1 MSNLFYKYI
10 SSLLVEYFSQMDLS
24 AGDRFF
30 LRLDQPADVKN
41 LVQVMKE
48 HDTAED
54 FFYRHDLGE
63 TYKTFSIPFGE
74 VKLVIANT
82 SESVKPD
89 FLVTLRNLTGEQK
102 KEFENTV
109 LLSIVSEQLDSIQ
122 GGSSD
127 LQKEGM
133 PLHPRSIFQDLKSNI
148 EKSDLDRTEQIIL
161 IDNLN
166 NLLKE
171 QEVQRITFF
180 EFEDIFTT
188 LQKGE
193 INDQDYAKFGL
204 FKDADLHTF
213 KGKEQQKRLNENRRF
228 FEFVKQTHDFNYDE
242 DTLQRMF
249 SPQGAKQLKSDDWK
263 GTSFAAVNKFHE
275 DYIRGLKD
283 LKLTY
288 KNFHVPK
295 SFEVWDRSIT
305 ETAAGKRKRNII
317 IFNPEAISDTEFKIE
332 FELQGKINRMD
343 AQHLTVDAKDE
354 SKLNVNVGKNYISGI
369 ITSSSVKPL
378 YFKLKYK
385 HENKASLSA
394 EFNILVVP
402 FSAQLLMDIKSS
414 YAIDSKKEFISLN
427 YEDGEISF
435 GNGPIEKSLTIEK
448 NDEAIQFTMD
458 ESVKI
463 SPQPEAFNDDEK
475 LTFTLIFDHIPL
487 KIMLESSLQSSV
499 PISGSKLWEQIREK
513 REDVKWIKENNRL
526 ELGNRQYYIHAE
538 YKEFIYW
545 EERWIEEGYR
555 HGKIIGDELV
565 QEEIQLSEEL
575 SEAYSRY
582 LNVFKIKKTISS
594 FSTIT
599 EDLEKRANE
608 YITVYNKEIADFQEG
623 MPVGKKGVDLFKL
636 GILVTNEMLFFTP
649 FHPLMVAYKLKMFEL
664 LKQEEVDNSI
674 SHRLSAEAL
683 IPYINDLNSNELFKS
698 DHQMSAPEWLVF
710 KSVKKVTV
718 SDANQYLAKLVSD
731 KLAQFR
737 EHFAYLFIEK
747 SNAPIKINVINI
759 ENDTEVLKGIL
770 QWMLGEISSKK
781 TSVKPMEITLYKTS
795 SEDSAFDEFA
805 FISSAAEFEEKYG
818 INLSKVEGLES
829 EDVLRMIRE
838 NLSFYKTINFEKLKY
853 AHISYYK
860 MHAQQD
866 FAIQSVKKMNT
877 GISLEGLYTS
887 VPSMKDEEWYKSGF
901 GIKGYELEEDNLL
914 VSTAFYINEL
924 ASNLG
929 NKGGNSYKKGEVLLS
944 TTRTTDTNKLDQVF
958 ESSYWVTFVDPA
970 VDLEFFN
977 DYSDDLVV
985 IHYSDQYSSSSRFDA
1000 ITVTKKAN
1008 QYYAVIKEFLNQKEV
1023 AGTDENVLN
1032 TIKAFNTFN
1041 GEWLLRII
1049 GSKGHFDREKL
1060 SIISAIKY
1068 AISYFD
1074 HSNILWVPISMEE
1087 ILRVAGAVSLNKKD
1101 GVFTAKNLGVTG
1113 RHSDDLLLLGLESI
1127 GDKVYLHFY
1136 PVEVKIGINSNDVM
1150 KKAIEQ
1156 VHQTKKVIVD
1166 ALTGD
1171 KGKSFTGQFYKNF
1184 FVQLLIANAR
1194 KLEVSKLWPEKNYS
1208 VSDSMIEK
1216 LLKAEY
1222 EIGEHLTPFIGEG
1235 SVLSFKKEAHL
1246 RSVNKEDDVLIM
1258 NLPEQDGYEGLVKS
1272 ISNLWHWIQQEETD
1286 FIKEEMLSTLYN
1298 PREDSNVLLVSPAG
1312 EYKGETDHSYAKNY
1326 HDTSVNKVENSVLE
1340 RESQGISDVNTRAVH
1355 ERIIEDMTEI
1365 EPTEVSEAEP
1375 KKMSEME
1382 PVKIPEIEPGKT
1394 SETEPEEMPDR
1405 EPEPMPEITPEKMP
1419 EEKPEPESE
1428 PEIEPEP
1435 IPEFVENRVTDLKNI
1450 RIKIGK
1456 AANSN
1461 RDIYWEFGNP
1471 ALANRHLLISGG
1483 SGQGKTYFMQCL
1495 LLEKS
1500 KLGLSSIVI
1509 DYTEGFLPNQLE
1521 PEFVEYLGPKLKQKV
1536 VISEKLPI
1544 NPFKRNVRNIG
1555 GLELPESNTDIAERV
1570 KSVFSSVYKSLGIQ
1584 QQNAIYEAVREGM
1597 DQYGDSMD
1605 FKKLKDLLEDAGTS
1619 YAKTAL
1625 SQIRPLIDRDL
1636 FDFSESIDW
1645 KKITEAD
1652 GEVFIIQLTLFPRD
1666 VQLVI
1671 TEFILWDIWNY
1682 SVRFGSKNHPLP
1694 VLMDEAQNL
1703 DHTEKSPSARI
1714 LTEGRKFG
1722 WSGWYATQ
1730 FLKSQL
1736 GADELAR
1743 LQNAA
1748 EKVYF
1753 LPPEQELSNVAASLS
1768 KDNSEKKIW
1777 EAKLAHLKKGQC
1789 IVHSPILKEN
1799 GELSTPLPT
1808 VVNISP
1814 LSERI

>member
-1 MSNLFYKYI
+1 MLSMSNLFYKYI
-10 SSLLVEYFSQMDLS
+10 SSLLVEYFNHTELN

-30 LRLDQPADVKN
+30 LRLDQPSDVAK
-41 LVQVMKE
+41 LIQVMQEHETAKE
-48 HDTAED
+48 
-54 FFYRHDLGE
+54 FLYQHDLGE
-63 TYKTFSIPFGE
+63 QYKTFSLPFGK
-74 VKLVIANT
+74 VNLVVANT
-82 SESVKPD
+82 SDFVKAD
-89 FLVTLRNLTGEQK
+89 FLVTLRNLVGEQK
-102 KEFENTV
+102 GEFQDTI

-133 PLHPRSIFQDLKSNI
+133 PLHPRSIFQGLKNDI
-148 EKSDLDRTEQIIL
+148 EKSDLDKTEQIIL
-161 IDNLN
+161 IENLN

-188 LQKGE
+188 LQKGRIE
-193 INDQDYAKFGL
+193 DEDYSKFGL
-204 FKDADLHTF
+204 FKDSDLQTF

-242 DTLQRMF
+242 ETLQKMF
-249 SPQGAKQLKSDDWK
+249 SPQGAKQLKSEEWQK
-263 GTSFAAVNKFHE
+263 TSFATVNKFHE
-275 DYIRGLKD
+275 DYLSGLKD
-283 LKLTY
+283 IKLVY
-288 KNFHVPK
+288 KNFKLPK
-295 SFEVWDRSIT
+295 GCELWDRSIT
-305 ETAAGKRKRNII
+305 ETTAGKRKRNII
-317 IFNPEAISDTEFKIE
+317 IFNPEGVSEVDFRID
-332 FELQGKINRMD
+332 FELQGKINKMD
-343 AQHLTVDAKDE
+343 PAYLTVDIKDS
-354 SKLNVNVGKNYISGI
+354 SKLNINVGKNYISGVA
-369 ITSSSVKPL
+369 TNSAVKPL
-378 YFKLKYK
+378 YFKIKYQ
-385 HENKASLSA
+385 HEKKAALSA
-394 EFNILVVP
+394 EFNVLIVP
-402 FSAQLLMDIKSS
+402 FPSRFLDDIKSS
-414 YAIDSKKEFISLN
+414 YTIETKKEYISLN
-427 YEDGEISF
+427 YEEGKLSFGEGPSEKEIS
-435 GNGPIEKSLTIEK
+435 IEK
-448 NDEAIQFTMD
+448 NDEVIQFTN
-458 ESVKI
+458 EERVI
-463 SPQPEAFNDDEK
+463 LSPQAEAFNDDEK
-475 LTFTLIFDHIPL
+475 LFLTLNFEYMPL
-487 KIMLESSLQSSV
+487 KIVLESALQSSV
-499 PISGSKLWEQIREK
+499 PIAGAKLWEQIREK
-513 REDVKWIKENNRL
+513 NEDVKWTKENNRL
-526 ELGNRQYYIHAE
+526 ELGNRQYYIHPE

-545 EERWIEEGYR
+545 EERWIENGFR
-555 HGKIIGDELV
+555 HGKIVGEELI

-594 FSTIT
+594 FSTIS
-599 EDLEKRANE
+599 EELKNRAEE
-608 YITVYNKEIADFQEG
+608 YISVYNKEIADFQEG
-623 MPVGKKGVDLFKL
+623 LPAGKKGVDLFKL
-636 GILVTNEMLFFTP
+636 GTLVTNEMIYFTP
-649 FHPLMVAYKLKMFEL
+649 FHPLMIAYKLKVFEL

-698 DHQMSAPEWLVF
+698 DHQLSAPEWLVF

-718 SDANQYLAKLVSD
+718 SDANQYLAKLVTD

-747 SNAPIKINVINI
+747 SVAPIKINIINI
-759 ENDTEVLKGIL
+759 ENDLEVLKGIL
-770 QWMLGEISSKK
+770 QWLIGEISSRQ
-781 TSVKPMEITLYKTS
+781 TNVKPMEVTLYKTGG
-795 SEDSAFDEFA
+795 EDSAFDEFA
-805 FISSAAEFEEKYG
+805 FITSVEEFEEKYG
-818 INLSKVEGLES
+818 IKLNRIAAYEP
-829 EDVLRMIRE
+829 EDVLRLLRE
-838 NLSFYKTINFEKLKY
+838 NMSFYKTHNFEKLKY
-853 AHISYYK
+853 AHISFYK
-860 MHAQQD
+860 MHAQQE
-866 FAIQSVKKMNT
+866 FAIQSVAKMNT
-877 GISLEGLYTS
+877 GISLDGLYTS
-887 VPSMKDEEWYKSGF
+887 VPSMKDKELYKSGF
-901 GIKGYELEEDNLL
+901 GLKGYKVDENNL
-914 VSTAFYINEL
+914 VISTAAYLNEL

-929 NKGGNSYKKGEVLLS
+929 NYGSNSYKKGEVLLS
-944 TTRTTDTNKLDQVF
+944 TTRTTDIDKLEKVF

-1000 ITVTKKAN
+1000 ITVTKKAT
-1008 QYYAVIKEFLNQKEV
+1008 QYYAVIKEFLSHKDV
-1023 AGTDENVLN
+1023 DGTEENVLN

-1087 ILRVAGAVSLNKKD
+1087 ILRVAGAVSLNKRD
-1101 GVFTAKNLGVTG
+1101 GIFTAKNLGVTG

-1127 GDKVYLHFY
+1127 EDEVYLHFY

-1150 KKAIEQ
+1150 KKALEQ
-1156 VHQTKKVIVD
+1156 VHKTKKVILD
-1166 ALTGD
+1166 TLTGE
-1171 KGKSFTGQFYKNF
+1171 KGESFTGKFYKNF

-1194 KLEVSKLWPEKNYS
+1194 KLEISNLWPQKNYHI
-1208 VSDSMIEK
+1208 SDDMVEK

-1222 EIGEHLTPFIGEG
+1222 KIGEHLTPFIGEG
-1235 SVLSFKKEAHL
+1235 SVLSFKKEAHV
-1246 RSVNKEDDVLIM
+1246 RSVNKEDNVLIM

-1272 ISNLWHWIQQEETD
+1272 ISDLWNWIQREETD
-1286 FIKEEMLSTLYN
+1286 FVKEDMLSTLYR
-1298 PREDSNVLLVSPAG
+1298 PQTDSNAVLVSPAG
-1312 EYKGETDHSYAKNY
+1312 EYGVEKRGVFFKNNNVYKTKETVGEADLKSLDHPVTEAYSSIKEN
-1326 HDTSVNKVENSVLE
+1326 TGQKIETEEPRIPKVEADS
-1340 RESQGISDVNTRAVH
+1340 RAV
-1355 ERIIEDMTEI
+1355 
-1365 EPTEVSEAEP
+1365 SEP
-1375 KKMSEME
+1375 KIITGEKLEPNVYKENEEISEI
-1382 PVKIPEIEPGKT
+1382 KPEIEIQ
-1394 SETEPEEMPDR
+1394 SELEVEKFLEAER
-1405 EPEPMPEITPEKMP
+1405 EQL
-1419 EEKPEPESE
+1419 EEKDEVQALE
-1428 PEIEPEP
+1428 
-1435 IPEFVENRVTDLKNI
+1435 LKNT

-1471 ALANRHLLISGG
+1471 SLANRHLLISGG

-1495 LLEKS
+1495 LLEKA

-1570 KSVFSSVYKSLGIQ
+1570 KSVFASVYKSLGIQ
-1584 QQNAIYEAVREGM
+1584 QQNAIYEAVQEGM
-1597 DQYGDSMD
+1597 NLYGDAMD
-1605 FKKLKDLLEDAGTS
+1605 FNKLKNLLDEAGTS

-1645 KKITEAD
+1645 KKVTDAN

-1682 SVRFGSKNHPLP
+1682 SVRFGDKNHPLP

-1777 EAKLAHLKKGQC
+1777 ESKLAHLKKGQC

>member
-1 MSNLFYKYI
+1 MLSMSNLFYKYI
-10 SSLLVEYFSQMDLS
+10 SSLLVNYFNQTELN

-30 LRLDQPADVKN
+30 LRLDQKSDVVN
-41 LVQVMKE
+41 LVKVLQE
-48 HDTAED
+48 HTSAEE
-54 FFYRHDLGE
+54 FSYQHSLGE
-63 TYKTFSIPFGE
+63 EYKTFSIPCNK

-82 SESVKPD
+82 SEFVKAD
-89 FLVTLRNLTGEQK
+89 FLVTLRNLVGEQK
-102 KEFENTV
+102 DEFQATA

-133 PLHPRSIFQDLKSNI
+133 PLHPRSIFQDLKNDI
-148 EKSDLDRTEQIIL
+148 EKSDLDKTEQIIL
-161 IDNLN
+161 LDNLN

-188 LQKGE
+188 LQKGSIE
-193 INDQDYAKFGL
+193 DKDYAKFGL
-204 FKDADLHTF
+204 FKDSDLQTF

-242 DTLQRMF
+242 ETLQKMF
-249 SPQGAKQLKSDDWK
+249 SPQGAKQLKGDEWK
-263 GTSFAAVNKFHE
+263 ETSFAAVNKFHE
-275 DYIRGLKD
+275 DYMSGLKD
-283 LKLTY
+283 VKLIYT
-288 KNFHVPK
+288 NFKVAK
-295 SFEVWDRSIT
+295 SLEVWDRSVT
-305 ETAAGKRKRNII
+305 ETTAGKRKRNII
-317 IFNPEAISDTEFKIE
+317 IFNPEVFSEVEFRIE
-332 FELQGKINRMD
+332 FELQGKINKMD
-343 AQHLTVDAKDE
+343 IGHLTIDTKDANFLK
-354 SKLNVNVGKNYISGI
+354 VNVGKNYISGVA
-369 ITSSSVKPL
+369 TCSSVKPI
-378 YFKLKYK
+378 YFKLKYR
-385 HENKASLSA
+385 HEKKAALSA

-402 FSAQLLMDIKSS
+402 FHAQLLSDIKAI
-414 YAIDSKKEFISLN
+414 YAIEPKKEFISLN
-427 YEDGEISF
+427 YEDGELKF
-435 GNGPIEKSLTIEK
+435 GEGPSERALTIEK
-448 NDEAIQFTMD
+448 NEEIIHFTSEECMT
-458 ESVKI
+458 I
-463 SPQPEAFNDDEK
+463 SPNPESFNDDEK
-475 LTFTLIFDHIPL
+475 LVFTLIFEHVPL

-499 PISGSKLWEQIREK
+499 PIAGAKLWEQIREK

-545 EERWIEEGYR
+545 EEQWIEEGFR
-555 HGKIIGDELV
+555 HGKILGEELV
-565 QEEIQLSEEL
+565 QEEIQLSESL

-582 LNVFKIKKTISS
+582 LNIFKIKNTISS

-599 EDLEKRANE
+599 ADLEKRANE
-608 YITVYNKEIADFQEG
+608 FITIYNKEIMDFQEG
-623 MPVGKKGVDLFKL
+623 MPVGKKGIDLFKL
-636 GILVTNEMLFFTP
+636 GTLVTNEMIYFTP
-649 FHPLMVAYKLKMFEL
+649 FHPLMVAYKLKIFEL

-674 SHRLSAEAL
+674 SQRLSAEAL
-683 IPYINDLNSNELFKS
+683 IPYINDLNSSELFKS
-698 DHQMSAPEWLVF
+698 DHQLATPEWLVF
-710 KSVKKVTV
+710 KSIKKVTV
-718 SDANQYLAKLVSD
+718 SDANQYLAKLVTD
-731 KLAQFR
+731 KLTQFR

-747 SNAPIKINVINI
+747 SNAPIKINIINI
-759 ENDTEVLKGIL
+759 ENDIEVLKGIL
-770 QWMLGEISSKK
+770 QWMLGEVSSNQ
-781 TSVKPMEITLYKTS
+781 TSVKPMEVTLYKTG
-795 SEDSAFDEFA
+795 SEDSAFEEFA
-805 FISSAAEFEEKYG
+805 FISSAEEFEEKYG
-818 INLSKVEGLES
+818 VRLNKIDGLEP
-829 EDVLRMIRE
+829 EDVLRLIRE
-838 NLSFYKTINFEKLKY
+838 NLAFYKTYNFEKLKY
-853 AHISYYK
+853 AHISFYK
-860 MHAQQD
+860 MHAQQE

-887 VPSMKDEEWYKSGF
+887 VPSMKDKELYKSGF
-901 GIKGYELEEDNLL
+901 GVKGYAVEEGNLL
-914 VSTAFYINEL
+914 VSTAFYVNEL
-924 ASNLG
+924 ASNLRNNG
-929 NKGGNSYKKGEVLLS
+929 SDSYRKEEVLLS
-944 TTRTTDTNKLDQVF
+944 TTKATDTDKLDKVF

-1000 ITVTKKAN
+1000 ITVTKKST
-1008 QYYAVIKEFLNQKEV
+1008 QYYAVIKEFLYQKEV
-1023 AGTDENVLN
+1023 EGTEENVLN

-1049 GSKGHFDREKL
+1049 GSKGHYDREKL

-1068 AISYFD
+1068 AVSYFD
-1074 HSNILWVPISMEE
+1074 HPNILWVPISMEE
-1087 ILRVAGAVSLNKKD
+1087 ILRVAGAVSLNKRD
-1101 GVFTAKNLGVTG
+1101 GIFTAKNLGVTG
-1113 RHSDDLLLLGLESI
+1113 RHSDDLLLIGLESV
-1127 GDKVYLHFY
+1127 GDDVYLHFY

-1150 KKAIEQ
+1150 NKALEQ
-1156 VHQTKKVIVD
+1156 VHQTKKVIID
-1166 ALTGD
+1166 TLTGE
-1171 KGKSFTGQFYKNF
+1171 KGNSFTGQFYKNF

-1194 KLEVSKLWPEKNYS
+1194 KLEISELWPEKSYNI
-1208 VSDSMIEK
+1208 SDMMIEK

-1222 EIGEHLTPFIGEG
+1222 KIGEHLTSFIGEG
-1235 SVLSFKKEAHL
+1235 SILSFKKEAHL
-1246 RSVNKEDDVLIM
+1246 RSVNKEDNVLIM

-1272 ISNLWHWIQQEETD
+1272 ISALWQWIQREETD
-1286 FIKEEMLSTLYN
+1286 FIKEAMLSSLYKAKEESN
-1298 PREDSNVLLVSPAG
+1298 AVVVYPAGDYEIEKDYSYKESYYSSFGNTELLDESGKELHGISKPIPERILEEDSKGKSDIKPVSVP
-1312 EYKGETDHSYAKNY
+1312 D
-1326 HDTSVNKVENSVLE
+1326 
-1340 RESQGISDVNTRAVH
+1340 
-1355 ERIIEDMTEI
+1355 I
-1365 EPTEVSEAEP
+1365 EPRQIPPVEPEVEP
-1375 KKMSEME
+1375 KKI
-1382 PVKIPEIEPGKT
+1382 PKI
-1394 SETEPEEMPDR
+1394 
-1405 EPEPMPEITPEKMP
+1405 
-1419 EEKPEPESE
+1419 E
-1428 PEIEPEP
+1428 PEIEPETVSKKESLE
-1435 IPEFVENRVTDLKNI
+1435 IPEEPSDSEVEFESNLEVEENLGIELKNV

-1456 AANSN
+1456 AVNSN
-1461 RDIYWEFGNP
+1461 RDIYWEFGHTS
-1471 ALANRHLLISGG
+1471 LANRHLLISGG

-1521 PEFVEYLGPKLKQKV
+1521 PEFVDYLGPKLKQKV

-1584 QQNAIYEAVREGM
+1584 QQNAIYEAVQEGM

-1605 FKKLKDLLEDAGTS
+1605 FKKLKNLLEEAGTS

-1645 KKITEAD
+1645 KKVTDAN

-1682 SVRFGSKNHPLP
+1682 SVRFGNKNQPLP

-1777 EAKLAHLKKGQC
+1777 ESKLSHLKKGQC
-1789 IVHSPILKEN
+1789 IVHSPILKEMEN
-1799 GELSTPLPT
+1799 FLLQCQQSS
-1808 VVNISP
+1808 I
-1814 LSERI
+1814 

>member
-1 MSNLFYKYI
+1 MPSMSNLFYKYI
-10 SSLLVEYFSQMDLS
+10 SSLLVEYFNRTELNP
-24 AGDRFF
+24 GDRFF
-30 LRLDQPADVKN
+30 LRLDQASDVEN
-41 LVQVMKE
+41 LVQVMQE
-48 HDTAED
+48 HEIAEE
-54 FFYRHDLGE
+54 FLYQHDLGE
-63 TYKTFSIPFGE
+63 AYQTFSIPFGNI
-74 VKLVIANT
+74 KLVIANT
-82 SESVKPD
+82 SKTVKPD
-89 FLVTLRNLTGEQK
+89 FLVTLRNLAGEQK
-102 KEFENTV
+102 REFENTV

-133 PLHPRSIFQDLKSNI
+133 PLHPRSIFQDLKNDI
-148 EKSDLDRTEQIIL
+148 EISDLDKTEQIIL

-166 NLLKE
+166 NLLRE

-193 INDQDYAKFGL
+193 IDDKDYAKFGL
-204 FKDADLHTF
+204 FKDPDLQTF

-242 DTLQRMF
+242 ETLQKMF
-249 SPQGAKQLKSDDWK
+249 SPQGAKHLKGDEWQE
-263 GTSFAAVNKFHE
+263 TSFSTVNKFHK
-275 DYIRGLKD
+275 DYIFGLKD
-283 LKLTY
+283 IKVAY
-288 KNFHVPK
+288 KNFSLQK
-295 SFEVWDRSIT
+295 GIEVWDRSVT
-305 ETAAGKRKRNII
+305 ETASGKRKRNII
-317 IFNPEAISDTEFKIE
+317 IFNPEAISEIEFRID
-332 FELQGKINRMD
+332 FELQGKITRMD
-343 AQHLTVDAKDE
+343 AAHLTHDIKDE
-354 SKLNVNVGKNYISGI
+354 NKLNLNVGKNYISGM
-369 ITSSSVKPL
+369 ITSTKDKPL
-378 YFKLKYK
+378 FFKLKYQ
-385 HENKASLSA
+385 HEKKTALGA
-394 EFNILVVP
+394 EFNVLVVP
-402 FSAQLLMDIKSS
+402 FQAHFLKDIKSS
-414 YAIDSKKEFISLN
+414 YAIESKKELVALN
-427 YEDGEISF
+427 YEDGKLSF
-435 GNGPIEKSLTIEK
+435 GDGPSEKTLSIEK
-448 NDEAIQFTMD
+448 NDEVIQFTSEEAM
-458 ESVKI
+458 VL

-475 LTFTLIFDHIPL
+475 LFFTLIFEHVPL

-499 PISGSKLWEQIREK
+499 PIAGAKLWEQIREK

-555 HGKIIGDELV
+555 HGKILGEELV
-565 QEEIQLSEEL
+565 QEEIQLSEDL

-582 LNVFKIKKTISS
+582 LNVFKIKNTISS
-594 FSTIT
+594 FSTIS
-599 EDLEKRANE
+599 EAVEKRAHE
-608 YITVYNKEIADFQEG
+608 YITAYNKEIANFTEG
-623 MPVGKKGVDLFKL
+623 MPAGKKGIDLFKL
-636 GILVTNEMLFFTP
+636 GTLSTNEMIYFTP
-649 FHPLMVAYKLKMFEL
+649 FHPLMVAYKLKMYEL
-664 LKQEEVDNSI
+664 LKQEEVDSSI
-674 SHRLSAEAL
+674 SQRLSAEAL
-683 IPYINDLNSNELFKS
+683 IPYISDLNSSELFKS
-698 DHQMSAPEWLVF
+698 DHQLSAAEWLVF

-718 SDANQYLAKLVSD
+718 SDANQYLARLVTD

-747 SNAPIKINVINI
+747 SNAPIKISVINI

-770 QWMLGEISSKK
+770 HWMFSEISSKQ
-781 TSVKPMEITLYKTS
+781 TNLKPMEVTLYKTG

-805 FISSAAEFEEKYG
+805 FISSIEEFEEKYG
-818 INLSKVEGLES
+818 IKLNRVDGLES
-829 EDVLRMIRE
+829 EDALRLIRE
-838 NLSFYKTINFEKLKY
+838 NLSFYKTFDFENLKY
-853 AHISYYK
+853 AHISFYK
-860 MHAQQD
+860 MHAQQE
-866 FAIQSVKKMNT
+866 FAVQSVKKMNT
-877 GISLEGLYTS
+877 GISLDGLYTS
-887 VPSMKDEEWYKSGF
+887 VPSMKDKELYKSGF
-901 GIKGYELEEDNLL
+901 GIKGYEVEEGNLL
-914 VSTAFYINEL
+914 VSTAFYVNEL
-924 ASNLG
+924 ASNLRNNG
-929 NKGGNSYKKGEVLLS
+929 SDSYRKEEVLLS
-944 TTRTTDTNKLDQVF
+944 TTITSDADKLDKVF

-977 DYSDDLVV
+977 DYSDNLIV

-1000 ITVTKKAN
+1000 ITVTKKAT
-1008 QYYAVIKEFLNQKEV
+1008 QYYAVIKEFLSHKEV
-1023 AGTDENVLN
+1023 DGTDDNVLN

-1049 GSKGHFDREKL
+1049 GSKGHYDREKL

-1087 ILRVAGAVSLNKKD
+1087 ILRVAGAVSLNKRD
-1101 GVFTAKNLGVTG
+1101 GIFTAKNLGVTG
-1113 RHSDDLLLLGLESI
+1113 RHSDDLLLLGLETV
-1127 GDKVYLHFY
+1127 GDEVYLHFY
-1136 PVEVKIGINSNDVM
+1136 PIEVKIGINSNDVM
-1150 KKAIEQ
+1150 KKALEQ
-1156 VHQTKKVIVD
+1156 VNQTKKVIVD
-1166 ALTGD
+1166 TLTGE
-1171 KGKSFTGQFYKNF
+1171 KGESFTGQFYKNF

-1194 KLEVSKLWPEKNYS
+1194 KLEISGLWPEKNYNI
-1208 VSDSMIEK
+1208 SDGLIEK
-1216 LLKAEY
+1216 LLKTDY
-1222 EIGEHLTPFIGEG
+1222 KIGEHLTPFIGEG
-1235 SVLSFKKEAHL
+1235 SILSFKKEAHI
-1246 RSVNKEDDVLIM
+1246 RSVNKEESVLVM

-1272 ISNLWHWIQQEETD
+1272 IKNLWHWIQYEETD
-1286 FIKEEMLSTLYN
+1286 FVREDMLSAGYK
-1298 PREDSNVLLVSPAG
+1298 PSESSNAVLVSPG
-1312 EYKGETDHSYAKNY
+1312 VKYEVEIDRSSKEM
-1326 HDTSVNKVENSVLE
+1326 ENS
-1340 RESQGISDVNTRAVH
+1340 ESTNKPLDGFGISPR
-1355 ERIIEDMTEI
+1355 EI
-1365 EPTEVSEAEP
+1365 SNNPATVEYP
-1375 KKMSEME
+1375 KPE
-1382 PVKIPEIEPGKT
+1382 PVKIPEDEFKT
-1394 SETEPEEMPDR
+1394 MPDIKPKKVSIIEH
-1405 EPEPMPEITPEKMP
+1405 EPIPN
-1419 EEKPEPESE
+1419 PEPEVEPEVEPEKS

-1435 IPEFVENRVTDLKNI
+1435 IPGIEPEQAIELKNI
-1450 RIKIGK
+1450 RIKLGK

-1495 LLEKS
+1495 LLEKA

-1521 PEFVEYLGPKLKQKV
+1521 PEFVEYLGSKLKQKV

-1544 NPFKRNVRNIG
+1544 NPFQRNVRNIG

-1584 QQNAIYEAVREGM
+1584 QQNAIYEAVQEGM
-1597 DQYGDSMD
+1597 DQYGDLMD
-1605 FKKLKDLLEDAGTS
+1605 FKKLKNLLEDAGTS

-1636 FDFSESIDW
+1636 FDFNDTIDW
-1645 KKITEAD
+1645 KKIAEAD

-1682 SVRFGSKNHPLP
+1682 SVRFGNKNNPLP

-1736 GADELAR
+1736 GSDELAR

-1768 KDNSEKKIW
+1768 KDASEKKVW
-1777 EAKLAHLKKGQC
+1777 EARISNLKKGQC

-1799 GELSTPLPT
+1799 GELSAPLPT